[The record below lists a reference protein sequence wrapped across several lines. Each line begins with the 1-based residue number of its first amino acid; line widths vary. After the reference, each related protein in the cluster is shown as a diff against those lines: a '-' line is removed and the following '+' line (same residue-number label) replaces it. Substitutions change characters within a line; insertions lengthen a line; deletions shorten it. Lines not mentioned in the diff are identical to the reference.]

1 MGRIA
6 RSGWINLP
14 AAAMVFAALSSTA
27 WAQPSAVRISQ
38 IDGTGVTQNSWA
50 GPTANYVELHNTGA
64 AAADLSGYALQ
75 STFSTGTSWGVV
87 PFPAGFTIPAG
98 RYALVQLGN
107 ARTPHNDPNDPTD
120 GQATQ
125 CPGFL
130 ISPDVVG
137 AASFA
142 IGSSGGKI
150 ALTSMQAP
158 LSGACPST
166 DPSIVDMVGYGA
178 ANCSEG
184 PVALGLSNFDGKAL
198 YRGCVGTADTNNN
211 GADFL
216 IDLSSPR
223 NLSSPANMGSMTAIG
238 APAGATLPNVV
249 EASTAVLL
257 TASVSS
263 CAGAPT
269 GVHFTADLSFVGG
282 PASQPM
288 YDDGT
293 HGDATAG
300 DGIFSLAYT
309 VPDSLL
315 PAPPPGPTIN
325 RPYIVPMTA
334 TDALGRTA
342 HTYGS
347 FYVTAAPT
355 GGCCIGGH
363 ASVRTQASCVSAGG
377 TYLGDNASPF
387 QTPGTVYNGGAHRHP
402 RSRFC
407 ERIDHDSRRDHH

>member
-1 MGRIA
+1 MILAGLSA
-6 RSGWINLP
+6 P
-14 AAAMVFAALSSTA
+14 AS
-27 WAQPSAVRISQ
+27 AQPSAVRISQ

-50 GPTANYVELHNTGA
+50 GPTANYVELHNTGTS
-64 AAADLSGYALQ
+64 AADLSGYALQ

-87 PFPAGFTIPAG
+87 PFPAGFMIPAG
-98 RYALVQLGN
+98 KYALVQLGN

-137 AASFA
+137 VASFSLS
-142 IGSSGGKI
+142 SSGGKI
-150 ALTSMQAP
+150 AFTSTQVALT
-158 LSGACPST
+158 GACPSP
-166 DPSIVDMVGYGA
+166 DPSIVDLVGYGA

-184 PVALGLSNFDGKAL
+184 PVALGLNNFDGRAL
-198 YRGCVGTADTNNN
+198 YRGCFGTADTNNN

-223 NLSSPANMGSMTAIG
+223 NLSSPANMGAMTAVG

-249 EASTAVLL
+249 QDTAVLL
-257 TASVSS
+257 TATASS
-263 CAGAPT
+263 CAGAPA
-269 GVHFTADLSFVGG
+269 GVQFSANLSYVGG

-293 HGDATAG
+293 HGDATPG
-300 DGIFSLAYT
+300 DGVFSLAYT
-309 VPDSLL
+309 VPSTLL

-325 RPYIVPMTA
+325 RPYIVPMTG

-355 GGCCIGGH
+355 GGCCIAGH
-363 ASVRTQASCVSAGG
+363 ASTRTQASCVNAGG
-377 TYLGDNASPF
+377 TYL
-387 QTPGTVYNGGAHRHP
+387 
-402 RSRFC
+402 
-407 ERIDHDSRRDHH
+407 